1 MSKREAASD
10 TKTVPKSPLLS
21 TRGRLRYRPS
31 DRGDDQPVSPPGRT
45 NDTKQ
50 VKQEEHASMIEY
62 IRVSPWQ
69 ADLVR
74 SWKFAGFGPETLTK
88 ILIDYAES
96 VLSVR
101 ATWMFR
107 ETNGPSAVGRTG
119 RNAVFAP

>member
-62 IRVSPWQ
+62 IRVSPWHKRTSFVPGSLQ
-69 ADLVR
+69 DLAQR
-74 SWKFAGFGPETLTK
+74 L
-88 ILIDYAES
+88 
-96 VLSVR
+96 
-101 ATWMFR
+101 
-107 ETNGPSAVGRTG
+107 
-119 RNAVFAP
+119 